1 MSLPTGTKVI
11 YGTSG
16 VCTIRDYREEDF
28 GTGRKLYCVLEPS
41 GQKTGADIF
50 VPTDNELLMNRIKVM
65 LSPDEIDSIID
76 RIPEENMEWI
86 DDSRERGAAFEKIIS
101 CGDRLKIAVLIK
113 SIYLRKKECAS
124 EGKKI
129 GIADERVMR
138 SAERMLIE
146 EFAAV
151 LGIGQDDVRPFVLQ
165 RLKCPIG

>member
-1 MSLPTGTKVI
+1 MSLPKGTKVI
-11 YGTSG
+11 YGASG
-16 VCTIRDYREEDF
+16 VCTISDYREEDF
-28 GTGRKLYCVLEPS
+28 GTGRKLYCVLTPS
-41 GQKTGADIF
+41 GEKSSADIF
-50 VPTDNELLMNRIKVM
+50 VPADNETLMNKIKVI
-65 LSPDEIDSIID
+65 LSPEEINALID
-76 RIPEENMEWI
+76 RIPEENMDWI

-138 SAERMLIE
+138 SAERLLFE

-151 LGIGQDDVRPFVLQ
+151 LGIEPDDVRGFIMR
-165 RLKCPIG
+165 RLECPAK